1 MFVSH
6 VLVLFL
12 SLQTYEFDNVTS
24 RVSAWS
30 PVCIVVSCL
39 CWLVVRFWWVN
50 GCSWVCVLGSVHVC
64 GCVCVCA
71 RVCGR
76 VAAVQC
82 WVACAVVRCGVG
94 VGGRVAGRV
103 WWGCANACMLVQW
116 RYNAT
121 VCRRGAVGRGLCAIG
136 WL

>member
-71 RVCGR
+71 CVRAGGG
-76 VAAVQC
+76 
-82 WVACAVVRCGVG
+82 CAVLGGVCCRAVWGRCG
-94 VGGRVAGRV
+94 
-103 WWGCANACMLVQW
+103 W
-116 RYNAT
+116 
-121 VCRRGAVGRGLCAIG
+121 
-136 WL
+136 